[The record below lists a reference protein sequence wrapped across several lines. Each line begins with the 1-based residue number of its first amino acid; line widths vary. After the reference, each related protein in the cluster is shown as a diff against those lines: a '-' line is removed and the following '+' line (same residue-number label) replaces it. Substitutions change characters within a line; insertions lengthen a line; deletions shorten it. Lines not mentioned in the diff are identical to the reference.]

1 MNKIAFKM
9 QLKPGHEEEYQRRHQ
24 EIWPELSAELTKAG
38 ISDYSIF
45 LNEETLTLFAIQRQS
60 EGHTADN
67 LPETDIVKKWWAY
80 MADLMETNSD
90 NHPPV
95 PRSNRFSTSIDRSD

>member
-9 QLKPGHEEEYQRRHQ
+9 QLKSGHEEEYHRRHQ

-45 LNEETLTLFAIQRQS
+45 LDEETLTLFAVQRLNDN
-60 EGHTADN
+60 HTADK
-67 LPETDIVKKWWAY
+67 LPETSIVRKWWAH
-80 MADLMETNSD
+80 MADLMETHPDNS
-90 NHPPV
+90 PV
-95 PRSNRFSTSIDRSD
+95 CTPLKRVFHLD